1 MKKNIIY
8 FLSCLVLTVGLVSCS
23 DDDKEPL
30 SPLTVVIEGAE
41 AQEVVQG
48 TTLNLKAVVEGSSE
62 VKYAWTL
69 NGKEVSTTPAYEFTA
84 TDLGKSEIQL
94 KVSNAEQGEA
104 AAKLDLDVYG
114 KYKYGTFILNE
125 GASLRGDKG
134 GSLIFISPEG
144 ELVEMAFQ
152 KENNGAWLGS
162 VPQDVFIANNKM
174 YIVSQNGGNEG
185 GFLTIVNAETLKLET
200 AFGDELK
207 SQVSWPTHVA
217 VLGDDNIY
225 LRDNGGIKLFHPST
239 GEATLIEGT
248 KGARKNTMAVVG
260 GKVFASQNKNLLVIE
275 SGKDKVSAT
284 VEFDGN
290 ISGVV
295 KSSDNNVWVSVSTGK
310 IAKVSA
316 KDYSIIKENDL
327 SADKDA
333 TKTLS
338 ASFAAA
344 PSITAKG
351 DTLYM
356 SGLATKIYRHIFSTN
371 ETKLMVDV
379 KEMVENA
386 NIVYNTV
393 TVDPVTEGVYFNT
406 IKGYGDNV
414 GINQISI
421 FDFSGTT
428 PTLRAAYN
436 DCTKYPAGVFFTSN
450 FR

>member
-1 MKKNIIY
+1 MK
-8 FLSCLVLTVGLVSCS
+8 VP
-23 DDDKEPL
+23 ERQP
-30 SPLTVVIEGAE
+30 
-41 AQEVVQG
+41 
-48 TTLNLKAVVEGSSE
+48 
-62 VKYAWTL
+62 YAGEL
-69 NGKEVSTTPAYEFTA
+69 AFTA
-84 TDLGKSEIQL
+84 FSGSHQDAIRKGYEYMAESDTPYWEVPYLPINPADLSREYEPVIRINSQSG
-94 KVSNAEQGEA
+94 
-104 AAKLDLDVYG
+104 
-114 KYKYGTFILNE
+114 
-125 GASLRGDKG
+125 KG
-134 GSLIFISPEG
+134 GAAFVLQHAVGYRLPKEMHPEFG
-144 ELVEMAFQ
+144 
-152 KENNGAWLGS
+152 N
-162 VPQDVFIANNKM
+162 
-174 YIVSQNGGNEG
+174 IVKAASD
-185 GFLTIVNAETLKLET
+185 

-356 SGLATKIYRHIFSTN
+356 SGLATKVYRHIFSTN
-371 ETKLMVDV
+371 ETKLMVDA

-393 TVDPVTEGVYFNT
+393 AVDPVTEGVYLNT

-414 GINQISI
+414 SINQISI
-421 FDFSGTT
+421 FDFSRAT
-428 PTLRAAYN
+428 PTLKAHYN
-436 DCTKYPAGVFFTSN
+436 DCTRYPAGVFFTSN

>member
-48 TTLNLKAVVEGSSE
+48 ATLNLKAVVEGSSE
-62 VKYAWTL
+62 VKYVWTL

-338 ASFAAA
+338 ASFSAA

-356 SGLATKIYRHIFSTN
+356 SGLATKVYRHIFSTN
-371 ETKLMVDV
+371 ETKLMVDA

-393 TVDPVTEGVYFNT
+393 AVDPVTEGVYLNT

-414 GINQISI
+414 SINQISI
-421 FDFSGTT
+421 FDFSGAT
-428 PTLRAAYN
+428 PTLKAHYN
-436 DCTKYPAGVFFTSN
+436 DCTRYPAGVFFTSN

>member
-30 SPLTVVIEGAE
+30 SPLTVVIEGTE

-48 TTLNLKAVVEGSSE
+48 ATLNLKAVVEGSSE
-62 VKYAWTL
+62 VQYVWTL
-69 NGKEVSTTPAYEFTA
+69 NGKEVSTTSIYDFTA

-94 KVSNAEQGEA
+94 TVSNAEQGEA
-104 AAKLDLDVYG
+104 AAKLDIDVYG

-125 GASLRGDKG
+125 GAAWGGDKG
-134 GSLIFISPEG
+134 GYLIFISPEG
-144 ELVEMAFQ
+144 ELVEKAFQ

-185 GFLTIVNAETLKLET
+185 GFLTVVNAETLKLET

-207 SQVSWPTHVA
+207 GKIDWPTHVA
-217 VLGDDNIY
+217 VLSDDNIY
-225 LRDNGGIKLFHPST
+225 LRDNAGIKLFHPST

-260 GKVFASQNKNLLVIE
+260 GKVFASQDKNLLVIE
-275 SGKDKVSAT
+275 TGKDKVSAT
-284 VEFDGN
+284 VEFDGK

-295 KSSDNNVWVSVSTGK
+295 KSSDNNVWVSVASGK
-310 IAKVSA
+310 IAKLST
-316 KDYSIIKENDL
+316 KDYSSIKENAL
-327 SADKDA
+327 SSNTDA

>member
-1 MKKNIIY
+1 
-8 FLSCLVLTVGLVSCS
+8 
-23 DDDKEPL
+23 
-30 SPLTVVIEGAE
+30 
-41 AQEVVQG
+41 
-48 TTLNLKAVVEGSSE
+48 
-62 VKYAWTL
+62 
-69 NGKEVSTTPAYEFTA
+69 
-84 TDLGKSEIQL
+84 
-94 KVSNAEQGEA
+94 
-104 AAKLDLDVYG
+104 
-114 KYKYGTFILNE
+114 
-125 GASLRGDKG
+125 
-134 GSLIFISPEG
+134 
-144 ELVEMAFQ
+144 
-152 KENNGAWLGS
+152 
-162 VPQDVFIANNKM
+162 
-174 YIVSQNGGNEG
+174 
-185 GFLTIVNAETLKLET
+185 
-200 AFGDELK
+200 
-207 SQVSWPTHVA
+207 
-217 VLGDDNIY
+217 
-225 LRDNGGIKLFHPST
+225 
-239 GEATLIEGT
+239 
-248 KGARKNTMAVVG
+248 MAVVG

-327 SADKDA
+327 SSNTDA

-421 FDFSGTT
+421 FDFSGAT
-428 PTLRAAYN
+428 PTLKAHYN
-436 DCTKYPAGVFFTSN
+436 DCTRYPAGVFFTSN

>member
-30 SPLTVVIEGAE
+30 SPLTVVIEGTE

-48 TTLNLKAVVEGSSE
+48 ATLNLKAVVEGSSE

-94 KVSNAEQGEA
+94 TVSNAEQGEA
-104 AAKLDLDVYG
+104 AAKLDIDVYG

-185 GFLTIVNAETLKLET
+185 GFLTVVNAETLKLET

-207 SQVSWPTHVA
+207 GKIDWPTHVA
-217 VLGDDNIY
+217 VLSDDNIY
-225 LRDNGGIKLFHPST
+225 LRDNAGIKLFHPST

-275 SGKDKVSAT
+275 TGKDKVSAT
-284 VEFDGN
+284 VEFDGK

-295 KSSDNNVWVSVSTGK
+295 KSSDNNVWVSVASGK
-310 IAKVSA
+310 IAKVST

-327 SADKDA
+327 SSNTDA

>member
-8 FLSCLVLTVGLVSCS
+8 FLSCLVLAVGLVSCS

-30 SPLTVVIEGAE
+30 PPLSVLIEGGE
-41 AQEVVQG
+41 TQEIVQG
-48 TTLNLKAVVEGSSE
+48 GTLNLKAEIEGSSE
-62 VKYAWTL
+62 VEYVWKL
-69 NGKEVSTTPAYEFTA
+69 NGKDVSTASTYNFTA
-84 TDLGKSEIQL
+84 TELGSYDVQL
-94 KVSNAEQGEA
+94 TVSNAEQGEA
-104 AAKLDLDVYG
+104 SAKVTVDVYG

-134 GSLIFISPEG
+134 GSLIFINPEG
-144 ELVEMAFQ
+144 ELTEMAFQ
-152 KENNGAWLGS
+152 KENSGAWLGS
-162 VPQDVFIANNKM
+162 VPQDLFIANNKM

-185 GFLTIVNAETLKLET
+185 GFLTVVNAETLKLEV
-200 AFGDELK
+200 AYGDDLK
-207 SQVSWPTHVA
+207 GKVNWPTHVA

-225 LRDNGGIKLFHPST
+225 LRDNDGIKLFHPST
-239 GEATLIEGT
+239 REATLVEGT
-248 KGARKNTMAVVG
+248 KSARKNTMAVVE
-260 GKVFASQNKNLLVIE
+260 GKVFASQSKKLLVIE
-275 SGKDKVSAT
+275 AGKNEVSAT
-284 VEFDGN
+284 VEFDAN

-295 KSSDNNVWVSVSTGK
+295 KSSDNNIWVSVSSGK

-327 SADKDA
+327 SANADA

-338 ASFAAA
+338 ASYAAA

-371 ETKLMVDV
+371 ETKLMVDA

-393 TVDPVTEGVYFNT
+393 AVDPVTEGVYLNT
-406 IKGYGDNV
+406 IKGYGDGV
-414 GINQISI
+414 STNQISV
-421 FDFSGTT
+421 FDFSGATPAFKTT
-428 PTLRAAYN
+428 YSN
-436 DCTKYPAGVFFTSN
+436 CTRYPAGTFFTSN
-450 FR
+450 FK

>member
-48 TTLNLKAVVEGSSE
+48 ATLNLKAVVEGSSE
-62 VKYAWTL
+62 VKYVWTL

-125 GASLRGDKG
+125 GAAWGGDKG
-134 GSLIFISPEG
+134 GYLIFISPEG
-144 ELVEMAFQ
+144 ELVEKAFQ
-152 KENNGAWLGS
+152 KENNGSWLGS

-327 SADKDA
+327 SSNTDA

-421 FDFSGTT
+421 FDFSGAP
-428 PTLRAAYN
+428 PTLKAHYN
-436 DCTKYPAGVFFTSN
+436 DCTRYPAGVFFTSN

>member
-356 SGLATKIYRHIFSTN
+356 SGLATKVYRHIFSTN
-371 ETKLMVDV
+371 ETKLMVDA

-393 TVDPVTEGVYFNT
+393 AVDPVTEGVYLNT

-414 GINQISI
+414 SINQISI
-421 FDFSGTT
+421 FDFSGAT
-428 PTLRAAYN
+428 PTLKAHYN
-436 DCTKYPAGVFFTSN
+436 DCIRYPAGVFFTSN

>member
-48 TTLNLKAVVEGSSE
+48 ATLNLKAVVEGSSE
-62 VKYAWTL
+62 VKYVWTL

-125 GASLRGDKG
+125 GAAWGGDKG
-134 GSLIFISPEG
+134 GYLIFISPEG
-144 ELVEMAFQ
+144 ELVEKAFQ
-152 KENNGAWLGS
+152 KENNGSWLGS

-327 SADKDA
+327 SSNTDA

-421 FDFSGTT
+421 FDFSGAT
-428 PTLRAAYN
+428 PTLKAHYN
-436 DCTKYPAGVFFTSN
+436 DCTRYPAGVLFTSN

>member
-356 SGLATKIYRHIFSTN
+356 SGLATKVYRHIFSTN
-371 ETKLMVDV
+371 ETKLMVDA

-393 TVDPVTEGVYFNT
+393 AVDPVTEGVYLNT

-414 GINQISI
+414 SINQISI
-421 FDFSGTT
+421 FDFSGAT
-428 PTLRAAYN
+428 PTLKAHYN
-436 DCTKYPAGVFFTSN
+436 DCTRCPAGVFFTSN

>member
-356 SGLATKIYRHIFSTN
+356 SGLATKVYRHIFSTN
-371 ETKLMVDV
+371 ETKLMVDA

-393 TVDPVTEGVYFNT
+393 AVDPVTEGVYFNT

>member
-356 SGLATKIYRHIFSTN
+356 SGLATKVYRHIFSTN
-371 ETKLMVDV
+371 ETKLMVDA

-393 TVDPVTEGVYFNT
+393 AVDPVTEGVYLNT

-414 GINQISI
+414 SINQISI
-421 FDFSGTT
+421 FDFSGAT
-428 PTLRAAYN
+428 PTLKAYYN
-436 DCTKYPAGVFFTSN
+436 DCTRYPAGVFFTSN

>member
-30 SPLTVVIEGAE
+30 SPLTVVIEGTE

-48 TTLNLKAVVEGSSE
+48 ATLNLKAVVEGSSE
-62 VKYAWTL
+62 VQYVWTL
-69 NGKEVSTTPAYEFTA
+69 NGKEVSTTSTYDFTA

-94 KVSNAEQGEA
+94 TVSNAEQGEA

-125 GASLRGDKG
+125 GAAWGGDKG
-134 GSLIFISPEG
+134 GYLIFISPEG
-144 ELVEMAFQ
+144 ELVEKAFQ

-185 GFLTIVNAETLKLET
+185 GFLTVVNAETLKLET

-207 SQVSWPTHVA
+207 GKIDWPTHVA
-217 VLGDDNIY
+217 VLSDDNIY
-225 LRDNGGIKLFHPST
+225 LRDNAGIKLFHPST

-248 KGARKNTMAVVG
+248 ERARKNTMAVVG

-333 TKTLS
+333 TKNVVGFICCCS
-338 ASFAAA
+338 Q
-344 PSITAKG
+344 
-351 DTLYM
+351 
-356 SGLATKIYRHIFSTN
+356 
-371 ETKLMVDV
+371 
-379 KEMVENA
+379 
-386 NIVYNTV
+386 YN
-393 TVDPVTEGVYFNT
+393 
-406 IKGYGDNV
+406 
-414 GINQISI
+414 S
-421 FDFSGTT
+421 
-428 PTLRAAYN
+428 
-436 DCTKYPAGVFFTSN
+436 
-450 FR
+450 

>member
-356 SGLATKIYRHIFSTN
+356 SGLATKVYRHIFSTN
-371 ETKLMVDV
+371 ETKLMVDA

-393 TVDPVTEGVYFNT
+393 AVDPVTEGVYLNT

-414 GINQISI
+414 SINQISI
-421 FDFSGTT
+421 FDFSGAT
-428 PTLRAAYN
+428 PTLKAHYN
-436 DCTKYPAGVFFTSN
+436 DCTRYPAGVFLTSN

>member
-356 SGLATKIYRHIFSTN
+356 SGLATKVYRHIFSTN
-371 ETKLMVDV
+371 ETKLMVDA

-393 TVDPVTEGVYFNT
+393 AVDPVTEGVYLNT

-414 GINQISI
+414 SINQISI
-421 FDFSGTT
+421 FDFSGAT
-428 PTLRAAYN
+428 PTLKAHYN
-436 DCTKYPAGVFFTSN
+436 YCTRYPAGVFFTSN

>member
-8 FLSCLVLTVGLVSCS
+8 FLSCLVLTVGLASCS
-23 DDDKEPL
+23 DDDKPL
-30 SPLTVVIEGAE
+30 SPLTVVIEGTE

-48 TTLNLKAVVEGSSE
+48 ATLNLKAVVEGSSE
-62 VKYAWTL
+62 VQYVWTL
-69 NGKEVSTTPAYEFTA
+69 NGKEVSTTSTYDFTA

-94 KVSNAEQGEA
+94 TVSNAEQGEA
-104 AAKLDLDVYG
+104 AAKLDIDVYG

-333 TKTLS
+333 AKTLT
-338 ASFAAA
+338 ASYAAA

>member
-30 SPLTVVIEGAE
+30 SPLTVVIEGTE

-48 TTLNLKAVVEGSSE
+48 ATLNLKAVVEGSSE
-62 VKYAWTL
+62 VQYVWTL
-69 NGKEVSTTPAYEFTA
+69 NGKEVSTTSTYDFTA

-94 KVSNAEQGEA
+94 TVSNAEQGEA

-125 GASLRGDKG
+125 GAAWGGDKG
-134 GSLIFISPEG
+134 GYLIFISPEG
-144 ELVEMAFQ
+144 ELVEKAFQ

-185 GFLTIVNAETLKLET
+185 GFLTVVNAETLKLET

-207 SQVSWPTHVA
+207 GKIDWPTHVA
-217 VLGDDNIY
+217 VLSDDNIY
-225 LRDNGGIKLFHPST
+225 LRDNAGIKLFHPST

-248 KGARKNTMAVVG
+248 ERARKNTMAVVG
-260 GKVFASQNKNLLVIE
+260 GKVFASQDKNLLVIE
-275 SGKDKVSAT
+275 TGKDKVSAT
-284 VEFDGN
+284 VEFDGK

-295 KSSDNNVWVSVSTGK
+295 KSSDNNVWVSVASGK

-327 SADKDA
+327 SSNTDA

-356 SGLATKIYRHIFSTN
+356 SGLATKIHRHIFSTN

>member
-48 TTLNLKAVVEGSSE
+48 ATLNLKAVVEGSSE
-62 VKYAWTL
+62 VKYVWTL

-125 GASLRGDKG
+125 GAAWGGDKG
-134 GSLIFISPEG
+134 GYLIFISPEG
-144 ELVEMAFQ
+144 ELVEKAFQ
-152 KENNGAWLGS
+152 KENNGSWLGS

-327 SADKDA
+327 SSNTDA

>member
-69 NGKEVSTTPAYEFTA
+69 NGKEVSTTSTYDFTA
-84 TDLGKSEIQL
+84 VDLGKSEIQL

-371 ETKLMVDV
+371 ETKLMVDA

-393 TVDPVTEGVYFNT
+393 AVDPVTEGVYLNT

-414 GINQISI
+414 SINQISI

-436 DCTKYPAGVFFTSN
+436 DCTRYPAGVFFTSN

>member
-30 SPLTVVIEGAE
+30 SPLAVVIEGTE

-48 TTLNLKAVVEGSSE
+48 ATLNLKAVVEGSSE
-62 VKYAWTL
+62 VQYVWTL
-69 NGKEVSTTPAYEFTA
+69 NGKEVSTTSTYDFIA

-94 KVSNAEQGEA
+94 TVSNAEQGEA

-125 GASLRGDKG
+125 GAAWGGDKG
-134 GSLIFISPEG
+134 GYLIFISPEG
-144 ELVEMAFQ
+144 ELVEKAFQ

-185 GFLTIVNAETLKLET
+185 G
-200 AFGDELK
+200 
-207 SQVSWPTHVA
+207 
-217 VLGDDNIY
+217 
-225 LRDNGGIKLFHPST
+225 
-239 GEATLIEGT
+239 
-248 KGARKNTMAVVG
+248 
-260 GKVFASQNKNLLVIE
+260 GKVFASQDKNLLVIE
-275 SGKDKVSAT
+275 TGKDKVSAT
-284 VEFDGN
+284 VEFDGK

-295 KSSDNNVWVSVSTGK
+295 KSSDNNVWVSVASGK

-327 SADKDA
+327 SSNTDA

>member
-356 SGLATKIYRHIFSTN
+356 SGLATKVYRHIFSTN
-371 ETKLMVDV
+371 ETKLMVDA

-393 TVDPVTEGVYFNT
+393 AVDPVTEGVYLNT

-436 DCTKYPAGVFFTSN
+436 DCTRYPAGVFFTSN

>member
-356 SGLATKIYRHIFSTN
+356 SGLATKVYRHIFSTN
-371 ETKLMVDV
+371 ETKLMVDA

-386 NIVYNTV
+386 HIVYNTV
-393 TVDPVTEGVYFNT
+393 AVDPVTEGVYLNT

-414 GINQISI
+414 SINQISI
-421 FDFSGTT
+421 FDFSGAT
-428 PTLRAAYN
+428 PTLKAHYN
-436 DCTKYPAGVFFTSN
+436 DCTRYPAGVFFTPN